1 MTVMVWCKLD
11 AGTESVARSG
21 APERTEN
28 RTKQV
33 PESGNKNELKTGTP
47 HVHNY
52 NFNTRKLGTKKQN
65 QNGTHLWVSFWY
77 PFLGTVLVPIPG
89 RNRRKVCF
97 ATGTRTRFKS
107 SSGRRDASLVGSL
120 RKPNRQRWCNFCANL
135 NLPGADGL
143 AGHWLQPVVGSV
155 SLAGWLR

>member
-1 MTVMVWCKLD
+1 VVAFFVDVTVMVWRKLD
-11 AGTESVARSG
+11 AETESIARSG

-65 QNGTHLWVSFWY
+65 QNGTHFWVPFWY
-77 PFLGTVLVPIPG
+77 PVFQNMSAGFASQLRPELVSMPP
-89 RNRRKVCF
+89 
-97 ATGTRTRFKS
+97 
-107 SSGRRDASLVGSL
+107 
-120 RKPNRQRWCNFCANL
+120 
-135 NLPGADGL
+135 L
-143 AGHWLQPVVGSV
+143 AGKTPL
-155 SLAGWLR
+155 